1 MEFRSVEYMEWAK
14 LRSAAAV
21 NLSQSGVAGLSLR
34 DLPIGLEGCEI
45 NGDHAYGYPPL
56 LEAIAARSGAV
67 PDAVV
72 PSLGASEAVFLACA
86 AILEKGDRVVIEK
99 PGYEP
104 LLSCARA
111 MGAEIHR
118 WERRFENGFGLDLE
132 EFEASVP
139 EGTKLVL
146 MTNPHNPTGAFLPR
160 DRIAALAE
168 AARRKGAMVFVDEIY
183 LDYMDAVHSRTC
195 FGAADNI
202 FTASSLT
209 KVYGLSGLR
218 CGWLLAPAPLAR
230 KLRRL
235 VDHLF
240 VVHVFIAEQIAARLF
255 PHLDAIRGRNR
266 ALFDVHRRTVGD
278 FVASEPRLSW
288 VEPPAG
294 IFAFPRVEGLLGG
307 DGLADVLMKKYA
319 TSVVPGGFFEAPRHF
334 RLGFGVPPDVLAQG
348 LANIH
353 AALAEIR

>member
-21 NLSQSGVAGLSLR
+21 NLSQSGVTGLSLK
-34 DLPIGLEGCEI
+34 DLPIGLDGCDI
-45 NGDHAYGYPPL
+45 NGDHPYGYPPL
-56 LEAIAARSGAV
+56 LEAIASRSGTV

-72 PSLGASEAVFLACA
+72 PSLGASEAVFLVCA
-86 AILEKGDRVVIEK
+86 ALLEKGDRVVVEK

-118 WERRFENGFGLDLE
+118 WERRFENGYGLDLRD
-132 EFEASVP
+132 FEASVP
-139 EGTKLVL
+139 DGTKLVL
-146 MTNPHNPTGAFLPR
+146 MTNLHNPSGTFLPR
-160 DRIAALAE
+160 DHIRALAE
-168 AARRKGAMVFVDEIY
+168 GARRKGAMVFVDEIY
-183 LDYMDAVHSRTC
+183 LDYMDAAHSRTS

-218 CGWLLAPAPLAR
+218 CGWILAPAPLAR

-266 ALFDVHRRTVGD
+266 ALFEANRRMVRD
-278 FVASEPRLSW
+278 FVASESRLSW

-294 IFAFPRVEGLLGG
+294 ILAFPRVEGPLDGN
-307 DGLADVLMKKYA
+307 GLADVLMRKYD
-319 TSVVPGGFFEAPRHF
+319 TSIVPGGFFEAPRHF
-334 RLGFGVPPDVLAQG
+334 RLGFGVPPDVLAKG

-353 AALAEIR
+353 AALATY